1 MLGKYVFSTLN
12 CKGLRQDNK
21 RRCIF
26 QFLKTKKS
34 DFFLLQE
41 THHDNNDIHLWEQ
54 EWSVGVICSNAGTT
68 ASAGQLLLS
77 SRPVRVLENTIH
89 EEGRLHDVVIED
101 HDYVLRIINIYGYN
115 AESLRVPLLKK
126 LEKTLLIDKQCDFTC
141 IGGDF
146 NIVLS
151 NLMDK
156 EGGNCRKVASQ
167 VYLNTLLNKFNL
179 VDVWRCE
186 NPTQKCFTWSQKNPL
201 VQCRLDYFLVRD
213 EDKKFVSKTKI
224 VSSIRTDHKMVDMLV
239 EIEKYKR
246 GPGLWK
252 LNNEVLKDENYVTKI
267 KHLINSTWSHP
278 DNPDNTDK
286 AALYDFMKY
295 EIRKCTKRYCKT
307 RSKNRKLVEKELL
320 NEIDHLE
327 HKQQTQKATDVE
339 TNRLDTLKQEL
350 DLILES
356 KAHGNWVR
364 SRIKY
369 IELNEKSTAFFHSMS
384 KELHEKRTILSINTT
399 NGTITNPEEIL
410 KEIKNFYK
418 GLYTTQFTQD
428 NTYERHR
435 PNLDHIGLNKLSEQE
450 KQLLEGPITLEE
462 LTKALKSFE
471 NNKTPGCDGLTKEF
485 YMTFWHDLAPVLL
498 ETLNYCT
505 QRHLMTNSQRRGV
518 ITLIHK
524 DKDRTNIANY
534 RPISLLNIDYKLLS
548 KVLATRIKGVINKI
562 VHSDQIGFLEDRFI
576 GEGIRKVQDII
587 QQIERNEEEGYVL
600 QLDFQKAF
608 DSIEWDFMF
617 DTLKQFNFGKN
628 ITDMIALCY
637 TKIESCVLN
646 SGYTTSWFR
655 LQKGVRQGCPLS
667 AYLFLLCIE
676 ILAQKIRNNNQ
687 ILGIVSGQTEQ
698 KLSLFADDCTCLLKD
713 IRSVKKTLQ
722 EINHFG
728 LYSGLKLNTQKSVLY
743 PISNT
748 HQLENNNLNL
758 TIKTDTIS
766 LLGITLGRDENEK
779 YQLNVSEKCINMRKN
794 LNRWSQRQ
802 LSLVGKIL
810 VTKSYAISKV
820 IHTMTSTV
828 VKEEDIKLIQQAVN
842 KFIWSNKPA
851 KVKHD
856 VLINPL
862 KEGGLNAMD
871 IESQYKALKLPWVW
885 RLMRSNNWNSAINDR
900 FKQYGGIKLL
910 INCNFDSKTVANVP
924 QFYKEVLKYW
934 AEIAIPPNCAK
945 FVVWNNKNIK
955 IGKQTVY
962 CEELFRQNVVFVH
975 DFTKNGIFLSYN
987 EFRETYNVKM
997 PQI

>member
-1 MLGKYVFSTLN
+1 M
-12 CKGLRQDNK
+12 
-21 RRCIF
+21 
-26 QFLKTKKS
+26 
-34 DFFLLQE
+34 
-41 THHDNNDIHLWEQ
+41 
-54 EWSVGVICSNAGTT
+54 
-68 ASAGQLLLS
+68 
-77 SRPVRVLENTIH
+77 
-89 EEGRLHDVVIED
+89 
-101 HDYVLRIINIYGYN
+101 
-115 AESLRVPLLKK
+115 
-126 LEKTLLIDKQCDFTC
+126 
-141 IGGDF
+141 
-146 NIVLS
+146 
-151 NLMDK
+151 
-156 EGGNCRKVASQ
+156 
-167 VYLNTLLNKFNL
+167 
-179 VDVWRCE
+179 
-186 NPTQKCFTWSQKNPL
+186 
-201 VQCRLDYFLVRD
+201 
-213 EDKKFVSKTKI
+213 
-224 VSSIRTDHKMVDMLV
+224 
-239 EIEKYKR
+239 
-246 GPGLWK
+246 
-252 LNNEVLKDENYVTKI
+252 
-267 KHLINSTWSHP
+267 
-278 DNPDNTDK
+278 
-286 AALYDFMKY
+286 
-295 EIRKCTKRYCKT
+295 
-307 RSKNRKLVEKELL
+307 
-320 NEIDHLE
+320 
-327 HKQQTQKATDVE
+327 E

-505 QRHLMTNSQRRGV
+505 QRQLMTNSQRRGV

-562 VHSDQIGFLEDRFI
+562 VHSDQTGFLEDRFI

-646 SGYTTSWFR
+646 SGYTTSWFC

-713 IRSVKKTLQ
+713 IRSVKK
-722 EINHFG
+722 HF
-728 LYSGLKLNTQKSVLY
+728 
-743 PISNT
+743 
-748 HQLENNNLNL
+748 
-758 TIKTDTIS
+758 
-766 LLGITLGRDENEK
+766 
-779 YQLNVSEKCINMRKN
+779 RK
-794 LNRWSQRQ
+794 
-802 LSLVGKIL
+802 
-810 VTKSYAISKV
+810 
-820 IHTMTSTV
+820 
-828 VKEEDIKLIQQAVN
+828 
-842 KFIWSNKPA
+842 
-851 KVKHD
+851 
-856 VLINPL
+856 
-862 KEGGLNAMD
+862 
-871 IESQYKALKLPWVW
+871 
-885 RLMRSNNWNSAINDR
+885 
-900 FKQYGGIKLL
+900 
-910 INCNFDSKTVANVP
+910 
-924 QFYKEVLKYW
+924 
-934 AEIAIPPNCAK
+934 
-945 FVVWNNKNIK
+945 
-955 IGKQTVY
+955 
-962 CEELFRQNVVFVH
+962 
-975 DFTKNGIFLSYN
+975 
-987 EFRETYNVKM
+987 
-997 PQI
+997 